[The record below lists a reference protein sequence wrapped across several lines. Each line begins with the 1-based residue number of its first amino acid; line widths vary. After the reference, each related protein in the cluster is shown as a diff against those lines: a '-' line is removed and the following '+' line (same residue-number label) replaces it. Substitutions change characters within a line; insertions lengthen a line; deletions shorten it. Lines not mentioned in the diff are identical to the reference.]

1 MKTQDNS
8 TSTLCI
14 YRTILSGNLAVDDG
28 FDEIASA
35 RNYVELLK
43 QSVEDSF
50 QHTYPDNEVVV
61 NITLEEMV
69 SGYMGDWVIFTHKGM
84 PLSLIDEA
92 TLHTMLETL
101 RSIEA
106 EIDENCFAWLEL
118 EETDNLI
125 TI

>member
-1 MKTQDNS
+1 MSSK
-8 TSTLCI
+8 TLCI

-35 RNYVELLK
+35 RNYVELLQ
-43 QSVEDSF
+43 QSVKDSF
-50 QHTYPDNEVVV
+50 QHAYPDDKIIVR
-61 NITLEEMV
+61 IILEEMAR
-69 SGYMGDWVIFTHKGM
+69 GHMGDWVIFTHKGM

-125 TI
+125 TMD